1 MVTLRHEKSSEAA
14 AREALLDLAYGPARL
29 SKPSQRLRMGRKPSA
44 GLSFVALEDGA
55 MIGTLRLWEVA
66 VGASD
71 KMLLLGPLAVH
82 PDHRKRGVGAA
93 LMQRALRDA
102 GRRGHRA
109 VLLVGEPSYYGR
121 FGFSNQQTG
130 GLWLPGLDQRSRLL
144 GHELVAGAL
153 DGARG
158 MIRAPNRDKN
168 TPLVAAVAGL
178 YPVADPLAA

>member
-1 MVTLRHEKSSEAA
+1 M
-14 AREALLDLAYGPARL
+14 
-29 SKPSQRLRMGRKPSA
+29 
-44 GLSFVALEDGA
+44 
-55 MIGTLRLWEVA
+55 
-66 VGASD
+66 
-71 KMLLLGPLAVH
+71 
-82 PDHRKRGVGAA
+82 
-93 LMQRALRDA
+93 
-102 GRRGHRA
+102 
-109 VLLVGEPSYYGR
+109 LLVGEPSYYGR